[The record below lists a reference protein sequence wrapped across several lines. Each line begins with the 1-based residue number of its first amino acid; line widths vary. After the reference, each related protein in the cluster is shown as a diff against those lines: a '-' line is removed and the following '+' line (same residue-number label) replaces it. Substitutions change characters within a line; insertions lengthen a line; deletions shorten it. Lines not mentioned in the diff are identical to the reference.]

1 MTAGGSVKGDDYR
14 LAVIG
19 EDIVLD
25 GVDGRLHFFV
35 GFFIVAAVIFF
46 GGFQGE
52 KALVEVAV
60 IADECAF

>member
-1 MTAGGSVKGDDYR
+1 MKGDDYGFT
-14 LAVIG
+14 VIC

-25 GVDGRLHFFV
+25 GVDGRSNFFV
-35 GFFIVAAVIFF
+35 GFFIVAAVVFF

-52 KALVEVAV
+52 KALVEGAV

>member
-1 MTAGGSVKGDDYR
+1 MKGDDYR
-14 LAVIG
+14 FAFIG

-25 GVDGRLHFFV
+25 GVDGRSNLFV
-35 GFFIVAAVIFF
+35 GFFIVVAVIFF

-52 KALVEVAV
+52 KALVEGAV